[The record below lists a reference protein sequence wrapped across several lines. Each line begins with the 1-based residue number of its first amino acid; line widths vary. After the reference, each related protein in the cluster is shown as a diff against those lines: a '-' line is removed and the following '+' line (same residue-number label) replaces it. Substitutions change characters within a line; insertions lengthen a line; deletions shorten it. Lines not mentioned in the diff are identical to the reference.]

1 MSSPA
6 GLLSCSNETLA
17 NIFSDEILS
26 KKDLRSLRLIS
37 KELCPAATREF
48 AKRYVTNPFFFL
60 SRYGLQS
67 LIDICKHPIFGPEI
81 RSIGFLATKVH
92 ISGLKEHV
100 SDAGSIAKHDSNSS
114 SMVDSLTIISDYARI
129 LKEKALLAASGDTKE
144 LLTTALQALRQ
155 PISITIANDLDF
167 VGPGQAIGLPLI
179 THYYDGN
186 FNKPITCIPDLEV
199 NMKSSLK
206 LIEKV
211 IAKLSTKDHMLLTGL
226 KLKMRR
232 HSQDTPNTS
241 DPSRLDS
248 IIVQSISGAYSSL
261 TTFHLELDLESL
273 RCSSSFG
280 SFEELLKAVP
290 NLQVF
295 AFETSCTDKRPVGM
309 STLERVA
316 KLFSFETNFELRVL
330 ILQNVPC
337 TLESLQLLMER
348 HKKTL
353 EHVKLSKITLL
364 GSWKACLRG
373 MRKELDLQRLQIA
386 DPYTISRDNTTSRG
400 VFLPKQQTWRAP
412 TTNSFE
418 GKENTRTGLDNLI
431 RRTP

>member
-1 MSSPA
+1 M
-6 GLLSCSNETLA
+6 SCSNEVLTI
-17 NIFSDEILS
+17 IFSTPSLS
-26 KKDLRSLRLIS
+26 KQDLKSLRLTS

-48 AKRYVTNPFFFL
+48 AKRYVTEPFFFL

-92 ISGLKEHV
+92 ISGLEKHV
-100 SDAGSIAKHDSNSS
+100 SNARSTTKYNSNSS
-114 SMVDSLTIISDYARI
+114 SMVDNLTIISDYARI
-129 LKEKALLAASGDTKE
+129 LKEQVLLAASKDTKE

-155 PISITIANDLDF
+155 PISITIANDLDH
-167 VGPGQAIGLPLI
+167 VGSRQAIGLPLI

-186 FNKPITCIPDLEV
+186 SNKPITCIPDLEV
-199 NMKSSLK
+199 KMKSSLR

-211 IAKLSTKDHMLLTGL
+211 VAKLSTENHMLLTGL

-232 HSQDTPNTS
+232 RSQITPNTS
-241 DPSRLDS
+241 DPSLDS
-248 IIVQSISGAYSSL
+248 IIMQPLSGAYSSL
-261 TTFHLELDLESL
+261 TTLHLELDLESL

-280 SFEELLKAVP
+280 SFEGLFKAVP
-290 NLQVF
+290 KLQEF
-295 AFETSCTDKRPVGM
+295 AFETSCTGTRPVGM

-316 KLFSFETNFELRVL
+316 KLFSFEASFELRVL
-330 ILQNVPC
+330 ILQDVPC

-353 EHVKLSKITLL
+353 EHVKLFKITLL
-364 GSWKACLRG
+364 GSWKTCLRG

-386 DPYTISRDNTTSRG
+386 DPYTISHNNTTSRG

-431 RRTP
+431 RHTP